1 MMDSSRLL
9 KKPKLEDEPIE
20 LIEGDNEGK
29 PSNYNKSR
37 DDNVSMQEQE
47 EALVAL
53 IEHRTKEC
61 QLLKQKLAH
70 YKSQLEE
77 AEKRLSE
84 SQAKLD
90 RIRLRSKA
98 APVATDAVKT
108 EARPSNPIR
117 NNNDHAQ
124 TRPTPSQQLS
134 RPQLLIPPHNTRLP
148 SLAADA
154 RAGRNAK
161 PELKASAAAG
171 GPMDSSPSTQP
182 AGTGASK
189 PFIEKGGP
197 VGSKEKRIK
206 RKLEQKEHQDLIHN
220 IRSSSSPC
228 IIRFQSGTLISSQHK
243 RKLRS
248 LELCPVNDHLF
259 VTSALDGV
267 VNLWQV
273 QAKGSN
279 ASLLSSMDCLSPKQR
294 RWPEDIAWHPDGDR
308 IFAAYTADG
317 GDSQISVLNLN
328 ASREKK
334 VTFLEGKPHQ
344 KGIINSIMF
353 MPWIDLC
360 FVTGGSDHAVILWQE
375 IDDSWKPKT
384 IHGNLH
390 SSAVMGVA
398 GLQQKKT
405 VLSVGADKRII
416 AFDMLSGR
424 SEFKNQIESKCMSV
438 LPNPFDALFAFLRE
452 PGRQLRLFDVRL
464 RQTEIHAFGWKQETS
479 ESQSALINQAWSPD
493 GLYITSG
500 SADPM
505 IHIFDIRYDGRK
517 PSQSVQAHQ
526 KRVFKAIGIL
536 TLVIEWRRWDVV
548 GWALD
553 DELKK
558 IGSRVTVPTR
568 TKTPSE
574 TAHYLLRLGGLATTT
589 ATMPGIHVPAAAAA
603 SIFSPAY
610 SFSFDDDDGFGDF
623 KFASSVQPF
632 PSHPPPPPTQQ
643 QQHQQDDYDWGDFV
657 VSPIGSHPV
666 ESPSPP
672 PLFDAFPPL
681 YAAASDKIAG
691 VKQWEKPS
699 GALPLSIFGEEEVDE
714 PEPLH
719 PPVLFSA
726 SLSSS
731 IPARDRKGP
740 VAAHGEL
747 RDLITSLYG
756 QASQPVGGDNDGLCL
771 AEGKEDDSDE
781 SSWEYKDASSSSPNS
796 VLKEDGIRNEKSG
809 LQCTETADF
818 REIEVRIGSLFTW
831 PLFFFS
837 CILATLFSEIRC
849 ENLQLIHL
857 APPCFLL
864 KHCSSLSKAM
874 KNQNIQDAES
884 NVSGPNN
891 HSDFLHVKKSTG
903 FLPYMDF
910 SLGSF
915 ILISIWLNLDDWP
928 IHSHSSVK
936 EESDVSPYHDKNGYF
951 YEPTSVGSATKD
963 IISGPSA
970 GLSNNILDLFI
981 EVDQED
987 AIYSEK
993 DATKKG
999 QNSDMD
1005 PACEINKYHSTNLS
1019 YNTPVDL
1026 YHRLKDGS
1034 IFLLNCHLD
1043 NLEKAYGV
1051 ASLSGEQ
1058 IIEMKRK
1065 EEIKAVYKKLEEAK
1079 GTRNIIRG
1087 EHLPVD
1093 VYVSQLLKAVEEP
1106 NFRAFEQEYHL
1117 SERILSAG
1125 KEASAAIELLE
1136 HTTSVLH
1143 ILALASREEQR
1154 AYIDVW
1160 SNMAV
1165 ACVQELQHG
1174 AKVLKESVQAQTLM
1188 QILFGEAKYFIALGE
1203 IYRVTEVLRASMKRY
1218 KPWILL
1224 NCGGLSKLSTS
1235 LDKCAEAWTISGLE
1249 ESLKN
1254 FSNANDAEYAGL
1266 AKALLAS
1273 IKIIRDLDLS
1283 HYSCNHNRRICK
1295 LSLFSMEE
1303 LQDMKMGLW
1312 CGEYYFVK
1320 LANLWANRI
1329 SCDPPQLPCLHV

>member
-37 DDNVSMQEQE
+37 DDNVSLQEQE

-90 RIRLRSKA
+90 RIRLRPKA

-182 AGTGASK
+182 AGTGTSK

-206 RKLEQKEHQDLIHN
+206 RNFEQKEHQDLIHN

-375 IDDSWKPKT
+375 IDDSCKPKT

-526 KRVFKAIGIL
+526 KRVFKAVWHQSLPLLTSISSDLNIGLHRPHAASAGISSSG
-536 TLVIEWRRWDVV
+536 I
-548 GWALD
+548 
-553 DELKK
+553 
-558 IGSRVTVPTR
+558 SRPVNYGR
-568 TKTPSE
+568 TIKVAPHGTHPNNKTPSE
-574 TAHYLLRLGGLATTT
+574 TARSLLRHGGLATTT
-589 ATMPGIHVPAAAAA
+589 ATMPGIHVPAAAA
-603 SIFSPAY
+603 SISSPAY

-632 PSHPPPPPTQQ
+632 ASHPPPPPTQQ
-643 QQHQQDDYDWGDFV
+643 QQQQDDYDWGDFV

-691 VKQWEKPS
+691 LKQWEKPS

-756 QASQPVGGDNDGLCL
+756 QAPQPVGGDNDGLCL

-818 REIEVRIGSLFTW
+818 REIEVTRSM
-831 PLFFFS
+831 
-837 CILATLFSEIRC
+837 R
-849 ENLQLIHL
+849 
-857 APPCFLL
+857 
-864 KHCSSLSKAM
+864 
-874 KNQNIQDAES
+874 ES
-884 NVSGPNN
+884 
-891 HSDFLHVKKSTG
+891 
-903 FLPYMDF
+903 
-910 SLGSF
+910 
-915 ILISIWLNLDDWP
+915 NLDDWP

-951 YEPTSVGSATKD
+951 YEPTFVGSATKD

-999 QNSDMD
+999 QNSDMVDSVQRDHDLGGTQWKFLKTLELVVSNQD

-1019 YNTPVDL
+1019 YNSPVDL

-1065 EEIKAVYKKLEEAK
+1065 EEIKAVYKKLEDAK

-1143 ILALASREEQR
+1143 ILALASGEEQR

-1224 NCGGLSKLSTS
+1224 NCGSLSKLSTS

-1283 HYSCNHNRRICK
+1283 HYSFNHDRRICK

-1329 SCDPPQLPCLHV
+1329 SCDPPRLPCLHV

>member
-1 MMDSSRLL
+1 
-9 KKPKLEDEPIE
+9 
-20 LIEGDNEGK
+20 
-29 PSNYNKSR
+29 
-37 DDNVSMQEQE
+37 
-47 EALVAL
+47 
-53 IEHRTKEC
+53 
-61 QLLKQKLAH
+61 
-70 YKSQLEE
+70 
-77 AEKRLSE
+77 
-84 SQAKLD
+84 
-90 RIRLRSKA
+90 
-98 APVATDAVKT
+98 
-108 EARPSNPIR
+108 
-117 NNNDHAQ
+117 
-124 TRPTPSQQLS
+124 
-134 RPQLLIPPHNTRLP
+134 
-148 SLAADA
+148 
-154 RAGRNAK
+154 
-161 PELKASAAAG
+161 
-171 GPMDSSPSTQP
+171 
-182 AGTGASK
+182 
-189 PFIEKGGP
+189 
-197 VGSKEKRIK
+197 
-206 RKLEQKEHQDLIHN
+206 
-220 IRSSSSPC
+220 
-228 IIRFQSGTLISSQHK
+228 
-243 RKLRS
+243 
-248 LELCPVNDHLF
+248 
-259 VTSALDGV
+259 
-267 VNLWQV
+267 
-273 QAKGSN
+273 
-279 ASLLSSMDCLSPKQR
+279 
-294 RWPEDIAWHPDGDR
+294 
-308 IFAAYTADG
+308 
-317 GDSQISVLNLN
+317 
-328 ASREKK
+328 
-334 VTFLEGKPHQ
+334 
-344 KGIINSIMF
+344 
-353 MPWIDLC
+353 
-360 FVTGGSDHAVILWQE
+360 
-375 IDDSWKPKT
+375 
-384 IHGNLH
+384 
-390 SSAVMGVA
+390 
-398 GLQQKKT
+398 
-405 VLSVGADKRII
+405 
-416 AFDMLSGR
+416 
-424 SEFKNQIESKCMSV
+424 
-438 LPNPFDALFAFLRE
+438 
-452 PGRQLRLFDVRL
+452 
-464 RQTEIHAFGWKQETS
+464 
-479 ESQSALINQAWSPD
+479 
-493 GLYITSG
+493 
-500 SADPM
+500 
-505 IHIFDIRYDGRK
+505 
-517 PSQSVQAHQ
+517 
-526 KRVFKAIGIL
+526 
-536 TLVIEWRRWDVV
+536 
-548 GWALD
+548 
-553 DELKK
+553 
-558 IGSRVTVPTR
+558 
-568 TKTPSE
+568 
-574 TAHYLLRLGGLATTT
+574 
-589 ATMPGIHVPAAAAA
+589 MPGIHAPAAAAA

-643 QQHQQDDYDWGDFV
+643 QQQQQDDYDWGDFV

-681 YAAASDKIAG
+681 YAAASDMIAG

-756 QASQPVGGDNDGLCL
+756 QAPQPVGGDNDGLCL

-818 REIEVRIGSLFTW
+818 REIEVTRSM
-831 PLFFFS
+831 
-837 CILATLFSEIRC
+837 R
-849 ENLQLIHL
+849 
-857 APPCFLL
+857 
-864 KHCSSLSKAM
+864 
-874 KNQNIQDAES
+874 ES
-884 NVSGPNN
+884 
-891 HSDFLHVKKSTG
+891 
-903 FLPYMDF
+903 
-910 SLGSF
+910 
-915 ILISIWLNLDDWP
+915 NLDDWP

-951 YEPTSVGSATKD
+951 YEPTFVGSATKD

-999 QNSDMD
+999 QNSDMVDSVQRDHDLGGTQWKFLKTLELVVSNQD

-1026 YHRLKDGS
+1026 YHRLKDES

-1093 VYVSQLLKAVEEP
+1093 VYVRQLLKAVEEP

-1224 NCGGLSKLSTS
+1224 NCGSLSKLSTS

-1249 ESLKN
+1249 ESLKK

-1283 HYSCNHNRRICK
+1283 HYSFNHDRRICK

>member
-1 MMDSSRLL
+1 
-9 KKPKLEDEPIE
+9 
-20 LIEGDNEGK
+20 
-29 PSNYNKSR
+29 
-37 DDNVSMQEQE
+37 
-47 EALVAL
+47 
-53 IEHRTKEC
+53 
-61 QLLKQKLAH
+61 
-70 YKSQLEE
+70 
-77 AEKRLSE
+77 
-84 SQAKLD
+84 
-90 RIRLRSKA
+90 
-98 APVATDAVKT
+98 
-108 EARPSNPIR
+108 
-117 NNNDHAQ
+117 
-124 TRPTPSQQLS
+124 
-134 RPQLLIPPHNTRLP
+134 
-148 SLAADA
+148 
-154 RAGRNAK
+154 
-161 PELKASAAAG
+161 
-171 GPMDSSPSTQP
+171 
-182 AGTGASK
+182 
-189 PFIEKGGP
+189 
-197 VGSKEKRIK
+197 
-206 RKLEQKEHQDLIHN
+206 
-220 IRSSSSPC
+220 
-228 IIRFQSGTLISSQHK
+228 
-243 RKLRS
+243 
-248 LELCPVNDHLF
+248 
-259 VTSALDGV
+259 
-267 VNLWQV
+267 
-273 QAKGSN
+273 
-279 ASLLSSMDCLSPKQR
+279 
-294 RWPEDIAWHPDGDR
+294 
-308 IFAAYTADG
+308 
-317 GDSQISVLNLN
+317 
-328 ASREKK
+328 
-334 VTFLEGKPHQ
+334 
-344 KGIINSIMF
+344 
-353 MPWIDLC
+353 
-360 FVTGGSDHAVILWQE
+360 
-375 IDDSWKPKT
+375 
-384 IHGNLH
+384 
-390 SSAVMGVA
+390 
-398 GLQQKKT
+398 
-405 VLSVGADKRII
+405 
-416 AFDMLSGR
+416 
-424 SEFKNQIESKCMSV
+424 
-438 LPNPFDALFAFLRE
+438 
-452 PGRQLRLFDVRL
+452 
-464 RQTEIHAFGWKQETS
+464 
-479 ESQSALINQAWSPD
+479 
-493 GLYITSG
+493 
-500 SADPM
+500 
-505 IHIFDIRYDGRK
+505 
-517 PSQSVQAHQ
+517 
-526 KRVFKAIGIL
+526 
-536 TLVIEWRRWDVV
+536 
-548 GWALD
+548 
-553 DELKK
+553 
-558 IGSRVTVPTR
+558 
-568 TKTPSE
+568 
-574 TAHYLLRLGGLATTT
+574 
-589 ATMPGIHVPAAAAA
+589 MPGIHVPAAAA

-643 QQHQQDDYDWGDFV
+643 QQQDDYDWGDFV

-818 REIEVRIGSLFTW
+818 REIEVIQIGSGVHWQTN
-831 PLFFFS
+831 
-837 CILATLFSEIRC
+837 T
-849 ENLQLIHL
+849 
-857 APPCFLL
+857 
-864 KHCSSLSKAM
+864 M
-874 KNQNIQDAES
+874 KNQNIQDAEL

-910 SLGSF
+910 SLVAFRKKKHGQTTVLLASHEVVLSAISWQKYF
-915 ILISIWLNLDDWP
+915 SVSYFEYGLGALICGYTSDNHITSLFKNFQVTRSMRESNLDDWP

-951 YEPTSVGSATKD
+951 YEPTFVGSATKD

-981 EVDQED
+981 EVDKED

-999 QNSDMD
+999 QNSDMVDSVQRDHDLGGTQWKFLKTLELVVSNQD

-1224 NCGGLSKLSTS
+1224 NCGSLSKLSTS

-1283 HYSCNHNRRICK
+1283 HYSFNHDRRICK